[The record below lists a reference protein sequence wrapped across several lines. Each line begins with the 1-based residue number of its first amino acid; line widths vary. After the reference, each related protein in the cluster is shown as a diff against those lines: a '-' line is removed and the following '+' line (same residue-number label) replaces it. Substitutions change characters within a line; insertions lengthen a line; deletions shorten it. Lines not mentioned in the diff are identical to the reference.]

1 MIKRYLTLV
10 SGFIIMICLSAQS
23 LEFTELTKEVFNAK
37 VVGKTWLHSSY
48 DGTLKIQA
56 DGNVT
61 LMAPTGNF
69 VGKWEFI
76 DGKGFCREGKFAG
89 TEIPYDCE
97 EVKLVGNRIFIF
109 VNKGKPDDAYVLL
122 ID

>member
-1 MIKRYLTLV
+1 MTQICIFTLV
-10 SGFIIMICLSAQS
+10 ASSAYS
-23 LEFTELTKEVFNAK
+23 LEFTELTKELFDAK

-48 DGTLKIQA
+48 DRTLKIQS

-61 LMAPTGNF
+61 FVSPAGEF

-89 TEIPYDCE
+89 TDVPYACE
-97 EVKLVGNRIFIF
+97 EVKLVGERIFIF
-109 VNKGKPDDAYVLL
+109 VNKGKPDDPYIMLV
-122 ID
+122 DQY

>member
-1 MIKRYLTLV
+1 MVTRYLILIAAFTMV
-10 SGFIIMICLSAQS
+10 CSSAHS
-23 LEFTELTKEVFNAK
+23 LEFTEMTEEVFDAK

-56 DGNVT
+56 DGSVT
-61 LMAPTGNF
+61 LMAPAGDF

-76 DGKGFCREGKFAG
+76 NGKGFCREGKFAG
-89 TEIPYDCE
+89 TAIPYACE
-97 EVKLVGNRIFIF
+97 KVRLVGDRIFIF
-109 VNKGKPDDAYVLL
+109 VNKEKPDDPYILL

>member
-1 MIKRYLTLV
+1 MI
-10 SGFIIMICLSAQS
+10 SAFTIVCSSAYS
-23 LEFTELTKEVFNAK
+23 LEFTELTKEVFDAK

-61 LMAPTGNF
+61 LMAPTGDF

-76 DGKGFCREGKFAG
+76 NGKGFCREGKFAG
-89 TEIPYDCE
+89 TEIPYGCE

-109 VNKGKPDDAYVLL
+109 VNRGKRDDPYVLL

>member
-1 MIKRYLTLV
+1 MITRYLTL
-10 SGFIIMICLSAQS
+10 FSAFTIVCSSAYS
-23 LEFTELTKEVFNAK
+23 LEFTELTKEVFDAK

-61 LMAPTGNF
+61 LMAPTGDF

-76 DGKGFCREGKFAG
+76 NGKGFCREGKFAG
-89 TEIPYDCE
+89 TEIPYGCE

-109 VNKGKPDDAYVLL
+109 VNRGKRDDPYVLL